1 MYITEI
7 KRTLA
12 ISIVAVV
19 IVSSLTSYAIYE
31 STNRRIIKLENE
43 LEKIESEFDDELED
57 IKSDK
62 LKLEETIRVQLKL
75 IQKLEQE
82 LEENQELI
90 EEILLQL
97 ENDDAPDE
105 PLDNWDE
112 IYSDEWLE
120 SLNST
125 TVDFNDFTEIDPD
138 NRITIPASHR
148 VEWNQMNRSM
158 ERMLFKRYEGSDFK
172 HFIHH
177 FDFRLENFTT
187 GTGGNRLIV
196 AIWKIAQT
204 ERGSPEWNFTHLYA
218 EQVGGRTTV
227 YQTIFNQRVNGEN
240 TFVHIGPEILVP
252 NQTYYATIIRYGE
265 YVELEVFSDPER
277 TASLYSSGIRVLGD
291 ESYDHLIVS
300 HVREYD
306 HDKDNWSTGYVENLR
321 ISE

>member
-31 STNRRIIKLENE
+31 STNRRILKLEKE
-43 LEKIESEFDDELED
+43 LEKIESEFNEELDDV
-57 IKSDK
+57 KSDN
-62 LKLEETIRVQLKL
+62 LKLEESNRAQLNL
-75 IQKLEQE
+75 IQKLERE

-90 EEILLQL
+90 DEILLQL
-97 ENDDAPDE
+97 ENEDDPDE

-138 NRITIPASHR
+138 TRISIPHPNR
-148 VEWNQMNRSM
+148 VNWNQMNRSV
-158 ERMLFKRYEGSDFK
+158 ERMLWYKEADFKR
-172 HFIHH
+172 FIHH
-177 FDFRLENFTT
+177 FDFKLENLTT

-196 AIWKIAQT
+196 TLWKIAQG
-204 ERGSPEWNFTHLYA
+204 ERGSPVWNFTHLYA
-218 EQVGGRTTV
+218 QQMGGKTNF
-227 YQTIFNQRVNGEN
+227 YQMVFNQRMNGEN
-240 TFVHIGPEILVP
+240 TFVFIGPEALGT
-252 NQTYYATIIRYGE
+252 NRTYYATIIRYGK
-265 YVELEVFSDPER
+265 YIELEVFSDAER
-277 TASLYSSGIRVLGD
+277 ADTLYSSGIQTLGD
-291 ESYDHLIVS
+291 ESYDHFIVS

>member
-1 MYITEI
+1 MYIAEI

-19 IVSSLTSYAIYE
+19 IVSSLTSYTIYN
-31 STNRRIIKLENE
+31 SANRRIGKLENE
-43 LEKIESEFDDELED
+43 LDKMKSEFYDELEEV
-57 IKSDK
+57 KSDN
-62 LKLEETIRVQLKL
+62 LKLEETIRIQLNL
-75 IQKLEQE
+75 IQKIEQE
-82 LEENQELI
+82 VEENQELI
-90 EEILLQL
+90 EEILLKL
-97 ENDDAPDE
+97 NTDNDPDE
-105 PLDNWDE
+105 PDDDWDD

-120 SLNST
+120 SLNFT
-125 TVDFNDFTEIDPD
+125 TVDFNDFIEIDPD
-138 NRITIPASHR
+138 YRISIPYPNR
-148 VEWNQMNRSM
+148 VNWNQMNRSL
-158 ERMLFKRYEGSDFK
+158 ERMLFKRYEEEDFK

-177 FDFRLENFTT
+177 LDFRLENFTT
-187 GTGGNRLIV
+187 GTGGNRLII

-218 EQVGGRTTV
+218 EQVGGQTTV
-227 YQTIFNQRVNGEN
+227 YQTVFNQRVNGEN

-265 YVELEVFSDPER
+265 YIELEVYSDPER
-277 TASLYSSGIRVLGD
+277 TYSLYSSGIRNLRD

-306 HDKDNWSTGYVENLR
+306 HDKDNWSTGYIENLR